1 MKRLY
6 GYIDSDGEIYAADEI
21 CELDKLEL
29 VSNPT
34 WEMDDYTDEQG
45 NHWIRVDRL
54 AALFDDLCKS
64 TGMTKKALS
73 AYCGVTPQSFNNY
86 ISGKHP
92 VPIAIWRMVE
102 ERKLK

>member
-6 GYIDSDGEIYAADEI
+6 GIIEDGEILSASENQT
-21 CELDKLEL
+21 LGSVEL
-29 VSNPT
+29 VPNPT
-34 WEMDDYTDEQG
+34 WEQDDYTDDDG
-45 NHWIRVDRL
+45 GHWIRADRL
-54 AALFDDLCKS
+54 AALFDELCKS

-73 AYCGVTPQSFNNY
+73 AYCGTTPQTFNNY